1 MTSQDMKEIDKLK
14 GQLSDRFKMEDL
26 GEVKLHLGLK
36 VRRDYKKKEI
46 YLSQPQYIKDVLI
59 RFGMWDSKEVE
70 TPMTTSAERDYL
82 MRDNEP
88 ITKEPY
94 REAVGALL
102 YASICTRPDIAV
114 AVGFFAKF
122 VSEPTDKHWTGVK
135 RIMRYLKGTWDY
147 ELVLGGDL
155 DDKIIL
161 LTGYADADWAGDND
175 DRKSRTGYVFYINKG
190 LITWKTKKQ
199 PTVAHSSTESEIMAA
214 HAASCEALWIRLLL
228 KELGWEQEN
237 PTVIRDD
244 NTGCIALSKNPGNHG
259 RTKHMDIKYH
269 GLRENVLNKNVELQ
283 YCNTKDNVADM
294 MTKGLPEKTFVK
306 HRDSVGLRTRR
317 DVVDQNKESF
327 KTRKESQQERV
338 LNARNASI
346 PLSV

>member
-1 MTSQDMKEIDKLK
+1 MTTVFIRDRHKEKLLTVSVDDITMTSQDMKEIDKLK
-14 GQLSDRFKMEDL
+14 GQLSDRFKMEDR

-102 YASICTRPDIAV
+102 YASIGTRPDIAV

-147 ELVLGGDL
+147 ELVLGGDS

-161 LTGYADADWAGDND
+161 LTG
-175 DRKSRTGYVFYINKG
+175 
-190 LITWKTKKQ
+190 
-199 PTVAHSSTESEIMAA
+199 
-214 HAASCEALWIRLLL
+214 RL
-228 KELGWEQEN
+228 
-237 PTVIRDD
+237 
-244 NTGCIALSKNPGNHG
+244 G
-259 RTKHMDIKYH
+259 R
-269 GLRENVLNKNVELQ
+269 RQ
-283 YCNTKDNVADM
+283 
-294 MTKGLPEKTFVK
+294 
-306 HRDSVGLRTRR
+306 
-317 DVVDQNKESF
+317 
-327 KTRKESQQERV
+327 
-338 LNARNASI
+338 
-346 PLSV
+346 